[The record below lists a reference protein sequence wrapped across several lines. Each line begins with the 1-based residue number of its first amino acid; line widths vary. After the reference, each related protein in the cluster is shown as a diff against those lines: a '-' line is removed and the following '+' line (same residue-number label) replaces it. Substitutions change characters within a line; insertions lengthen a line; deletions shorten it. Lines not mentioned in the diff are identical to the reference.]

1 MTGTPDRALG
11 RDVPA
16 RDADRLA
23 RMEIGRLVEPGS
35 WPVHQAVQLHG
46 AGYVRDRLR
55 AADPLPGVSPALAE
69 GARGRALGY
78 DAAVE
83 LDRLHAA
90 GGRLLVPGDDEW
102 PSARLSWG
110 PVCPQ
115 LAAPPLFLQVRGP
128 GRLAETTERSVAVVG
143 ARAATAYG
151 TYVTSTLSLELAEQG
166 WTVISGGA
174 YGIDAAA
181 HRAALD
187 ARPTGAGSSNA
198 GLSGARSVA
207 TVAVLACG
215 VDVAYPRGNDR
226 LLARI
231 AAEGLI
237 VSEHPPGASPTRVR
251 FLVRNRL
258 IAALSRGV
266 VVVEAAA
273 RSGSLSTANR
283 AADLDRHVMAVP
295 GPVTSALSTGC
306 HVLIRGGAHLVSDA
320 GEVLALVGAPGE
332 GSLAEPRG
340 QARAHDDLPVAVRSV
355 LEAVPVR
362 GGAGEATI
370 ARAAGVPV
378 LLVQQSLPVLL
389 VHGLV
394 RRCDTGWRLTPLG
407 AGRPASAQVRQ

>member
-1 MTGTPDRALG
+1 MSGPDVQV
-11 RDVPA
+11 DVHVGVP
-16 RDADRLA
+16 DEADTLA
-23 RMEIGRLVEPGS
+23 RLELARLVEPGS
-35 WPVHQAVQLHG
+35 WPVHQAVERHG
-46 AGYVRDRLR
+46 AAAVRDRLR
-55 AADPLPGVSPALAE
+55 AGDPLPGISPALAE
-69 GARGRALGY
+69 GARGRASAYG
-78 DAAVE
+78 ASGAIAE
-83 LDRLHAA
+83 RDRLDAV
-90 GGRLLVPGDDEW
+90 GGRLIVPGDAEW
-102 PSARLSWG
+102 PTARLSWG

-115 LAAPPLFLQVRGP
+115 LAAPPLLLQVRGA
-128 GRLAETTERSVAVVG
+128 GRLDETVERSVAIVG
-143 ARAATAYG
+143 ARAATGYG
-151 TYVTSTLSLELAEQG
+151 TYVTGTLSLQLADRG
-166 WTVISGGA
+166 WTVLSGGA

-187 ARPTGAGSSNA
+187 
-198 GLSGARSVA
+198 SGRAA

-231 AAEGLI
+231 AEQGLI
-237 VSEHPPGASPTRVR
+237 VSEHAPGASPTRVR

-258 IAALSRGV
+258 IAALGRGV

-295 GPVTSALSTGC
+295 GPVTSAQSTGC

-320 GEVLALVGAPGE
+320 GEVIALVGAPGE
-332 GSLAEPRG
+332 GAMTEPRG
-340 QARAHDDLPVAVRSV
+340 EARVHDDLPIAVRSV

-394 RRCDTGWRLTPLG
+394 QRCDTGWRLTPLG
-407 AGRPASAQVRQ
+407 AGRPAASPGRQ